1 MINIKNMENF
11 YFQRYDGRTYNR
23 TKIIEKQAQELYNR
37 GVQFVLYGY
46 CGVGISN
53 PVLFNPLPTECTKYM
68 QEHSQFYHSYYI
80 ELAYPKNSKIAV
92 KKVVDKSKI

>member
-1 MINIKNMENF
+1 MINIENMDKF

-23 TKIIEKQAQELYNR
+23 TKIIEKQSQELYNR

-46 CGVGISN
+46 CGFGVSN
-53 PVLFNPLPTECTKYM
+53 PVLFNPLPAECTKYM
-68 QEHSQFYHSYYI
+68 QEHSKFYGSYYI
-80 ELAYPKNSKIAV
+80 EIAYPKNSKISV